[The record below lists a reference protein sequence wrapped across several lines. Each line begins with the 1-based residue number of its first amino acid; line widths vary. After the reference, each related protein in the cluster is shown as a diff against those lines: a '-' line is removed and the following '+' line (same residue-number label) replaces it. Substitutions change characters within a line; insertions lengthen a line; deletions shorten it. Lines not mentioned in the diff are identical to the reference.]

1 MERER
6 TKLNLILSQTNKIT
20 FNYEKLKNYLDY
32 EDVFY
37 DNVIKPVAESNN
49 MNIRFKDKYIIF
61 EKKKGD

>member
-1 MERER
+1 MEKER
-6 TKLNLILSQTNKIT
+6 TKLNLILSQTNKIK
-20 FNYEKLKNYLDY
+20 FNYEQLKNYLDY

-37 DNVIKPVAESNN
+37 DNVIKPVAKSNN